1 KVVLPASVPT
11 MIAALKVNVGM
22 AFVGVIVGEFLVA
35 RAGLG
40 YLIIY
45 GQQVFQ
51 LHLAMTSVVILII
64 TAALLYRLVSCL
76 ESRFLRWKE

>member
-1 KVVLPASVPT
+1 MVLPASVPT